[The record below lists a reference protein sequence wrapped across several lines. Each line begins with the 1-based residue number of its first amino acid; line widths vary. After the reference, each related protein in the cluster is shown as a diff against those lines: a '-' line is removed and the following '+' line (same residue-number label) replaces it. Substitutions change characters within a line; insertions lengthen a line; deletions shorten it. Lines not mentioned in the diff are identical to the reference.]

1 MLMLLTQTTVAAAVA
16 VVWVSVLGSCS
27 SIVRVF
33 VGYWELVMVKLLLS
47 LLDSLRPLL

>member
-1 MLMLLTQTTVAAAVA
+1 MLMLLTQTTAAAVA

>member
-27 SIVRVF
+27 SIVRVS
-33 VGYWELVMVKLLLS
+33 VDCWELVMVTLLLS
-47 LLDSLRPLL
+47 LPGSLRLLL